1 MGGSSYKGDDGGSMT
16 SEGRA
21 KAHKT
26 SGRIM
31 IATSE
36 SRSSFIRNVLHLD
49 NIWPPCKG
57 MVKKEGPRLR
67 DPASWHPRGASSHNL
82 GPNFL
87 TIPVITNHYRVSH
100 PVMHSYH
107 DRRQDVVQE
116 MEGK

>member
-31 IATSE
+31 NATSE

-49 NIWPPCKG
+49 NCG
-57 MVKKEGPRLR
+57 RAM
-67 DPASWHPRGASSHNL
+67 
-82 GPNFL
+82 
-87 TIPVITNHYRVSH
+87 
-100 PVMHSYH
+100 
-107 DRRQDVVQE
+107 
-116 MEGK
+116 